1 MTAWVRKALLEHSKG
16 KTVVM
21 VYPIDKWVLMLL
33 KAIGSEVRNLGDVRW
48 LATEDLAVGKGT
60 GRRMPEG
67 EHAMKKK
74 DFAAFQSSFL
84 SKEDLTSPRVVT
96 IENVTENELQG
107 DGGKEMKPVAH
118 FRGVDKGLV
127 LNNINWD
134 TIQDAYGDESDD
146 WTGKQIELYFDPSI
160 MFGSKRVGGIRIRL
174 PRGDVSSKAAQPANG
189 NLLTFDQ
196 AVTECGKVG
205 VDKAKLVML
214 LKNEGLEKYS
224 PTRDTPLIRTIIEQ
238 AGAEQA
244 LGETVEEEIPF

>member
-1 MTAWVRKALLEHSKG
+1 
-16 KTVVM
+16 
-21 VYPIDKWVLMLL
+21 
-33 KAIGSEVRNLGDVRW
+33 
-48 LATEDLAVGKGT
+48 
-60 GRRMPEG
+60 
-67 EHAMKKK
+67 MKKK

-84 SKEDLTSPRVVT
+84 SKEDLQSPRIMT

-134 TIQDAYGDESDD
+134 TIQDAYGEESDD

-160 MFGSKRVGGIRIRL
+160 MFGSKRVGGIRVRL
-174 PRGDVSSKAAQPANG
+174 PRGDVSAKAAATNG
-189 NLLTFDQ
+189 GLLTFDQ
-196 AVTECGKVG
+196 AVAECGKVG
-205 VDKAKLVML
+205 IDKPKLVML

-238 AGAEQA
+238 AGAEQS
-244 LGETVEEEIPF
+244 LGSEAAFVEDDIPF